1 MNADQLATA
10 SRALVQ
16 INKILHTLSREQRK
30 FVLSALS
37 ALLVKELMPANVRR
51 AIEGTVEEIRAG
63 SGPRPNDCDACA
75 ARHNAGLGP
84 CEVHQ

>member
-1 MNADQLATA
+1 MNTTQIGVA

-30 FVLSALS
+30 FVLTALS
-37 ALLVKELMPANVRR
+37 ALLVKELMPDNVRR
-51 AIEGTVEEIRAG
+51 AIEGTVEEMRSG
-63 SGPRPNDCDACA
+63 SGPRPNQCDACQ

-84 CEVHQ
+84 CEVHS

>member
-1 MNADQLATA
+1 MNAAQLATA

-16 INKILHTLSREQRK
+16 INKILHTLSRDQRK

-37 ALLVKELMPANVRR
+37 ALLVKELMPDNVRR
-51 AIEGTVEEIRAG
+51 VIEGTVDELRAA
-63 SGPRPNDCDACA
+63 RPNACDACQ

-84 CEVHQ
+84 CEVHSS

>member
-16 INKILHTLSREQRK
+16 INRILGTLSREQRK
-30 FVLSALS
+30 FCLSALS
-37 ALLVKELMPANVRR
+37 ALLVKELMPLNVRR
-51 AIEGTVEEIRAG
+51 AIEGTVDDLRR
-63 SGPRPNDCDACA
+63 RPNQCDACQ
-75 ARHNAGLGP
+75 ARHDAGLGP